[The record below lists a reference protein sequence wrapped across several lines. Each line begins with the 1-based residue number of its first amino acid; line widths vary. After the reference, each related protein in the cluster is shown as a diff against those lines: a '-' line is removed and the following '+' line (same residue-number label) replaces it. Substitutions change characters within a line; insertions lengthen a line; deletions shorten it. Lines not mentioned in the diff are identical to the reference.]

1 MQDLITN
8 RNSYLFI
15 TRGIWHSPM
24 VAIGEGYIDFVS
36 LTYEHGNDPLNTVE
50 YEISEIQVDVSRYNE
65 T

>member
-8 RNSYLFI
+8 RNLCIFN

-36 LTYEHGNDPLNTVE
+36 ITYEFGNDPLNTVE
-50 YEISEIQVDVSRYNE
+50 YEISEIHVYES
-65 T
+65 